1 MCMRVR
7 VVALQTN
14 NLQKEIRSRDKTRS
28 TLATM
33 SRVPENT
40 GLFDAYKSLNMEK
53 KVDELLGNVV
63 VLFTSS
69 EKNLP
74 SSSPTGGVSRKR
86 SGKVF
91 VT

>member
-1 MCMRVR
+1 MKIWTPKGKQNKRRLRTGAVCMRVR

-40 GLFDAYKSLNMEK
+40 GLFDAYKSLNMK
-53 KVDELLGNVV
+53 KKL
-63 VLFTSS
+63 TSC
-69 EKNLP
+69 
-74 SSSPTGGVSRKR
+74 
-86 SGKVF
+86 
-91 VT
+91 